1 MLTLPGRDRI
11 ASLRSLHKYDPANNS
26 PGLFAVPL
34 TPFDAQSGKDRQTD
48 IYTKIDRWR
57 DSWIDRWIDKYD
69 PLNSPGLFVVPLTP
83 FDAQSGIDKHI
94 DRQIDRWTDRWTDRQ
109 V

>member
-34 TPFDAQSGKDRQTD
+34 TPFDAQSGKDR
-48 IYTKIDRWR
+48 
-57 DSWIDRWIDKYD
+57 
-69 PLNSPGLFVVPLTP
+69 
-83 FDAQSGIDKHI
+83 
-94 DRQIDRWTDRWTDRQ
+94 
-109 V
+109 